1 MTSNQDPHQ
10 GGDLSDMAAKGTKMP
25 NDAGD
30 YEVLP
35 SVPDEHQK
43 AENPAFHNQFI
54 NSADPQGAVD
64 NAVDMPRRFNDSGA
78 TGEVITG
85 TGDQMP
91 VDVEQKRFGLDEA
104 GGPAAKG
111 HSRDGKASSKHH
123 KDEFGRFAGEGAEVD
138 PAPGEEELEQDE
150 IRDSKGV

>member
-1 MTSNQDPHQ
+1 MASKDPHE
-10 GGDLSDMAAKGTKMP
+10 GGDLSDMAAEGTTMP

-30 YEVLP
+30 YELLP

-43 AENPAFHNQFI
+43 AENPAFHQQFI
-54 NSADPQGAVD
+54 NAPDPQGAVD
-64 NAVDMPRRFNDSGA
+64 NAVDMPRQTRDSGE

-91 VDVEQKRFGLDEA
+91 VDVERKRFGLDDA

-111 HSRDGKASSKHH
+111 HPREGKASSDHR
-123 KDEFGRFAGEGAEVD
+123 DEFDRFGGEGAEVD
-138 PAPGEEELEQDE
+138 PPPGEEELEQDE
-150 IRDSKGV
+150 IRDKRSL